1 MAQKPTQHE
10 RQAADSL
17 LREFGVKPSNET
29 REKLLRELEKEKDR
43 YVAVQ
48 RIRGQNRDRDISR

>member
-17 LREFGVKPSNET
+17 LREFGVKPSAEA
-29 REKLLRELEKEKDR
+29 REKLLRELEKEKER
-43 YVAVQ
+43 FVAVQ
-48 RIRGQNRDRDISR
+48 RIRGRNSDRDISR